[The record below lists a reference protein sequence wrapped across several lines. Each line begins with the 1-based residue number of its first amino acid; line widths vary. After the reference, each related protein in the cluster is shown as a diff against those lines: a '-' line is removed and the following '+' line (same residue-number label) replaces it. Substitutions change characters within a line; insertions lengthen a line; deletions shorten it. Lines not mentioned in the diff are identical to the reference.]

1 MCSLQGCG
9 LNEGRN
15 KCPTEH
21 LLSPQEGTMEAPGSL
36 VILGAVGDREGERSN
51 ITDVC
56 RERVNAGV
64 TWEYMWL
71 GTGGLPVIAPRKV
84 T

>member
-1 MCSLQGCG
+1 
-9 LNEGRN
+9 
-15 KCPTEH
+15 
-21 LLSPQEGTMEAPGSL
+21 MEAPGSL